1 MICRTYDIPGGTL
14 EQYDEVSKHM
24 GSEQPD
30 GAHLHIAVKT
40 DDGFRVIEVW
50 DSGEHDDRYMESSG
64 LGAAI
69 QAAGVPQPTV
79 TDLEVHNLTWLD

>member
-14 EQYDEVSKHM
+14 EQYDEVSQHM
-24 GSEQPD
+24 GSEKPE

-50 DSGEHDDRYMESSG
+50 DSAEDDDRYMASG
-64 LGAAI
+64 LGEAI
-69 QAAGVPQPTV
+69 QAAGIPQPTI
-79 TDLEVHNLTWLD
+79 TDLEVHNLDWVG

>member
-24 GSEQPD
+24 GDETPE

-50 DSGEHDDRYMESSG
+50 DSAEDDDRYMAAG
-64 LGAAI
+64 LGEAI
-69 QAAGVPQPTV
+69 QAAGVPQPTI
-79 TDLEVHNLTWLD
+79 TDLEVHNLDWVG